1 MRKHPDKRKRYVPLR
16 ERDPLGRKPLGPK
29 HPLQSLTP
37 ISNSPTVNTRSK
49 TPQISIAMPTIDS
62 PALNTRGSLRRRSIG
77 SSPLLHGRLPVKIN
91 ASGQP
96 IGKASIS
103 LSSFFGQVMRE
114 VVPVTVPD
122 WRKITLEMNEMN
134 GSGKNE
140 EPSRVDVWTK
150 AHKENGEPVN
160 SYVAEIFVISVYNA
174 RFSNEV
180 IEIMLGWRGWRDMS
194 RCK

>member
-77 SSPLLHGRLPVKIN
+77 SSPVLGDVAAPLEEPMEK
-91 ASGQP
+91 
-96 IGKASIS
+96 KKK
-103 LSSFFGQVMRE
+103 VMRE

-180 IEIMLGWRGWRDMS
+180 NYLKTACTWRPT
-194 RCK
+194 